1 MKKSM
6 VLIALLTLGSAP
18 AWAVNKCT
26 GPDGKVVF
34 QDAPCS
40 GRGETII
47 VRPASGSAPARAEA
61 MPGAMTEA
69 QRIEA
74 AVAESQKDRRRRE
87 LVEREV
93 PAAASAIQVNINQCQ
108 EEQDRLER
116 SKGQYVQ
123 NLYGKT
129 DAAQKAA
136 EQAASAARCNTK
148 DRELRERHAL
158 LLAECRKL
166 GGCP

>member
-1 MKKSM
+1 
-6 VLIALLTLGSAP
+6 
-18 AWAVNKCT
+18 
-26 GPDGKVVF
+26 
-34 QDAPCS
+34 
-40 GRGETII
+40 
-47 VRPASGSAPARAEA
+47 
-61 MPGAMTEA
+61 MTEA

-136 EQAASAARCNTK
+136 EQAAAAARCNTK